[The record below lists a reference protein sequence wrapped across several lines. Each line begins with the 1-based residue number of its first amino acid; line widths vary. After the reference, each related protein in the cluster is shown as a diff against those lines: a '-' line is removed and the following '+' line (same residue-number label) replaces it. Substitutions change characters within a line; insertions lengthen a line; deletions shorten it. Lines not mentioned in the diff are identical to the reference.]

1 MTYVRQGLLTA
12 AEESQAMKRKFWPNL
27 VRPSTR
33 AFAREARRTPG
44 YSLFDWLHGYVYVR
58 WPYLYIGI
66 GTGVHPLVRIFGSP
80 MRWLAR
86 LFPPRSADDRSA
98 EPRGRVYPEQSRGTQ
113 DRRSRRSADRVTL
126 ADTYHGKVVPLE
138 AAKQLVTVEEEISL
152 TNLEQVIPYT
162 RARDIVLQSPDH
174 IVVLECPCRA
184 SRPNPCQPLDVC
196 LVVGEPF
203 ASFVVE
209 HHPHRSRWITPEEA
223 VEILC
228 AEHERGH
235 VHHAF
240 FKDAMLDRFYA
251 ICNCCACCCGAMQAW
266 RHGTPMLASS
276 GYVSRVAADLCVG
289 CGTCADFCQFGALS
303 MDDGFA
309 VVDTTACMGCSVC
322 VSKCP
327 EGALSLVR
335 DPTKGEPLE
344 IRALIASA
352 ARG

>member
-1 MTYVRQGLLTA
+1 
-12 AEESQAMKRKFWPNL
+12 MKRKFWPNL

-44 YSLFDWLHGYVYVR
+44 FSFFDWLHGYVYGR

-66 GTGVHPLVRIFGSP
+66 GTGEHPLARVFGPLVR
-80 MRWLAR
+80 WVAR
-86 LFPPRSADDRSA
+86 LFPPRLSDDPA
-98 EPRGRVYPEQSRGTQ
+98 H
-113 DRRSRRSADRVTL
+113 VTF

-152 TNLEQVIPYT
+152 TDLEQVIPYAL
-162 RARDIVLQSPDH
+162 ARDIVLQNPNH

-184 SRPNPCQPLDVC
+184 SRPNPCLPLDVC

-203 ASFVVE
+203 ASFVAE

-240 FKDAMLDRFYA
+240 FKDAMLGRFYA

-289 CGTCADFCQFGALS
+289 CGICADFCQFGALS
-303 MDDGFA
+303 VSEGLVA
-309 VVDTTACMGCSVC
+309 VDTAACMGCGVC

-352 ARG
+352 GSAARD